1 MGRLIQ
7 YNSQVAK
14 HHPNGSTHIITYS
27 VNILPLH
34 MQGKPG
40 RVFRHAL
47 GKNKKIAQNHI
58 EARVFRNALGFSKLL
73 RFSGDRAG
81 PCRTVSPRATVL
93 ITRVF
98 PCRAVSGHVPKIT
111 LSHLQIWECFGGNM
125 VFRLISH
132 IKYMQHILRSLY
144 KLKFVA
150 RWITWTPSAKV
161 KVNGP
166 TGTPRAGPKEKC

>member
-58 EARVFRNALGFSKLL
+58 EARGFRNVVAFFKTVAIFWGS
-73 RFSGDRAG
+73 
-81 PCRTVSPRATVL
+81 CRTVSDGVPACHGTYNKGFSVPGRVRACPQNNIVTPPDL
-93 ITRVF
+93 GMF
-98 PCRAVSGHVPKIT
+98 
-111 LSHLQIWECFGGNM
+111 WW
-125 VFRLISH
+125 
-132 IKYMQHILRSLY
+132 KYGFSIDFTY
-144 KLKFVA
+144 
-150 RWITWTPSAKV
+150 
-161 KVNGP
+161 
-166 TGTPRAGPKEKC
+166 